1 MKTFV
6 PLKVADDLEQVAGL
20 WIAPGSEHAH
30 KALGR
35 LVGEVAKLLE
45 TDCGVDV
52 VAQDRLL
59 LRR

>member
-1 MKTFV
+1 MQALAFQQ
-6 PLKVADDLEQVAGL
+6 ASDDLEQVASLGVPVG
-20 WIAPGSEHAH
+20 AEHAH
-30 KALGR
+30 EALGR

-45 TDCGVDV
+45 ADCGVDV